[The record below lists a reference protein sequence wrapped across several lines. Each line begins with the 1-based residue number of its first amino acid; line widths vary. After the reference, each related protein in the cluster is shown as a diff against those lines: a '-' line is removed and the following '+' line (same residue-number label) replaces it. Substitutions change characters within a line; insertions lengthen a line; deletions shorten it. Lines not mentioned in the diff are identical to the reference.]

1 MKFNIKKNGIYSFAF
16 ATAVS
21 LTACTGDLK
30 VTPID
35 PNLDTPENVLT
46 SRRMCLQVLRHTTN
60 CWQSATRPCRSA
72 HPTVIAV
79 PLILRVSTVASVSI
93 CAPCITCRNCL
104 PMRQ

>member
-35 PNLDTPENVLT
+35 PNLDTP
-46 SRRMCLQVLRHTTN
+46 
-60 CWQSATRPCRSA
+60 SARP
-72 HPTVIAV
+72 V
-79 PLILRVSTVASVSI
+79 
-93 CAPCITCRNCL
+93 
-104 PMRQ
+104 